1 MHQKNIE
8 LSKDKKIYLINT
20 IMKEKRIFNS
30 LTKASIELNISISTI
45 SGICN
50 NRKWVSEWVILK
62 ESFYNYS

>member
-50 NRKWVSEWVILK
+50 NGKWVSEWVILK